1 MAAISSYLVT
11 APSKKYCFRKHFKKN
26 VFIDIFIIKSWNFH
40 PDLVN
45 GALWIQDEYL
55 NNPGWIA
62 CIDKRCLIDQFKSF
76 PMLPMVPMPLEKRW
90 VGASD
95 QEMKHRH
102 ILRRR
107 ATLWRFTF
115 CFSATDG
122 ATGEWSMVVTI
133 SWCGSCSEGLKF
145 LGF

>member
-102 ILRRR
+102 ILKDGGQLFEDLHSASRRQMGQLGNGQWLLQLAGVVHAQR
-107 ATLWRFTF
+107 A
-115 CFSATDG
+115 
-122 ATGEWSMVVTI
+122 WS
-133 SWCGSCSEGLKF
+133 F
-145 LGF
+145 